1 MTGSVRCPN
10 SAIAAPLAG
19 AAEALEA
26 ATSPNPVATIIARAI
41 LHISFLLSDIPQLAF
56 QRSAR
61 MYLPSVAIKRIE
73 GALQTTCRL
82 LRAGARDKADKWPT
96 STLIRLMRYAAV

>member
-10 SAIAAPLAG
+10 SAIAAPLAA

-26 ATSPNPVATIIARAI
+26 ATSPNPVATIIARAV
-41 LHISFLLSDIPQLAF
+41 LRISFLLSDIPQLAF
-56 QRSAR
+56 QRSGR
-61 MYLPSVAIKRIE
+61 MYLPSVAIKRNE
-73 GALQTTCRL
+73 GARQTTCRL
-82 LRAGARDKADKWPT
+82 LHATPEKADKWPT